1 MKIIT
6 TTNYLLVLAS
16 SLLIFNSSCKDDD
29 KTLPSCTGIE
39 YEYSGADG
47 PDHWKDLCI
56 DYITCGGASQS
67 PVNIT
72 GITEDATLTNIPQT
86 YSASETHIV
95 NKGHTIQFNYD
106 AGSSITV
113 NGLTYNLL
121 QFHTHTPSE
130 HNVTGVSYP
139 LELHFVHKNDAT
151 GNLAVMGVF
160 VKEGLENPVLAN
172 FIDHL
177 PTVKDSTY
185 NVATTFNAT
194 NLFPADKDY
203 YTYSGSLTTP
213 PCSEIVTWIVM
224 EHPIEAS
231 LQQIEA
237 FEAIE
242 HHNNRPV
249 QALNGRVIKHH
260 LD

>member
-1 MKIIT
+1 MKINT
-6 TTNYLLVLAS
+6 KTKVS
-16 SLLIFNSSCKDDD
+16 SFILGLLLIITSSCKEE

-39 YEYSGADG
+39 FEYSGDEG
-47 PDHWKDLCI
+47 PDHWKDLCV
-56 DYITCGGASQS
+56 DYVTCGGQTQS
-67 PVNIT
+67 PINIT
-72 GITEDATLTNIPQT
+72 GATEDASLTNIPQT
-86 YSASETHIV
+86 YQLSEFHVV
-95 NKGHTIQFNYD
+95 NKGHTLQLNMD

-113 NGLTYNLL
+113 NGAVYNLL
-121 QFHTHTPSE
+121 QFHTHTTSE
-130 HNVTGVSYP
+130 HTVNGTSYP

-151 GNLAVMGVF
+151 GNLAVIGVF
-160 VKEGLENPVLAN
+160 VEEGAENPIFAE

-185 NVATTFNAT
+185 NLATTFNASS
-194 NLFPADKDY
+194 LFPGDKDY
-203 YTYSGSLTTP
+203 FTYSGSLTTP

-231 LQQIEA
+231 LEQIEA
-237 FEAIE
+237 FETIE

-260 LD
+260 QD

>member
-6 TTNYLLVLAS
+6 KSKNLSIIAG
-16 SLLIFNSSCKDDD
+16 LLIVFTMSCKDKDT
-29 KTLPSCTGIE
+29 TLPSCTGIE
-39 YEYSGADG
+39 FEYTGADG

-56 DYITCGGASQS
+56 DYVPCGGQSQS

-72 GITEDATLTNIPQT
+72 GITEDATLPEIPQS
-86 YSASETHIV
+86 YVSSAIHVV
-95 NKGHTIQFNYD
+95 NKGHTIQLNYD

-113 NGLTYNLL
+113 NGLVYNLL

-130 HNVTGVSYP
+130 HNVTGIAYP

-160 VKEGLENPVLAN
+160 VKEGAANPIFAEY
-172 FIDHL
+172 IDHL

-185 NVATTFNAT
+185 NVATSFNASS
-194 NLFPADKDY
+194 LFPADKDY
-203 YTYSGSLTTP
+203 FTYAGSLTTP

-231 LQQIEA
+231 LEQIEA

-242 HHNNRPV
+242 HENNRPL
-249 QALNGRVIKHH
+249 QSLNGRIIKHYKN
-260 LD
+260 